1 MPRLATRPWDP
12 AEYLG
17 TQAERAAYL
26 QAALDDGD
34 PAVIAAALGDIARAM
49 GMTELARQTG
59 RGRESLYKSL
69 SRNGNPEFATVL
81 QVIEALGLRLRAV
94 PGNRRLGG

>member
-12 AEYLG
+12 AEHLG

-34 PAVIAAALGDIARAM
+34 PAVITAALGDIARAM

-69 SRNGNPEFATVL
+69 SRDGNPEFVTVL